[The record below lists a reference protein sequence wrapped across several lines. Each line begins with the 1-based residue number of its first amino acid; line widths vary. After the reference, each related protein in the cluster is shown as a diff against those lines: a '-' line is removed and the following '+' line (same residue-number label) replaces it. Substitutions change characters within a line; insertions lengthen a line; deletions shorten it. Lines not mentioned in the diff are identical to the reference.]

1 MGRWTLTNRPDTPIA
16 KWSLGLSKCIQQSG
30 HPREKGSRPQHFGFE
45 ICCEGKSLDNL
56 SEVAKCGQEAS
67 EEEFTLR
74 LGEIG
79 PVGGL
84 CIQRPGG
91 KGVMAL
97 GLQGDCPQLSV
108 SESLTSTSHERR
120 LFLKRWGPGS
130 HQQLTA
136 SGANLSRILV
146 DRHLGKMS
154 GTDTCVQTT
163 TLHQTHHRWICLY
176 GGNFKL
182 FQLHLLLGPHLPM
195 YRPCNMT
202 N

>member
-1 MGRWTLTNRPDTPIA
+1 MGRWSLTNRPDTPIA

-30 HPREKGSRPQHFGFE
+30 HPREKGSRPQHFGLE

-56 SEVAKCGQEAS
+56 SEVAKWGQAAS

-84 CIQRPGG
+84 SIQRPGV

-97 GLQGDCPQLSV
+97 GLQGDRPQLSV
-108 SESLTSTSHERR
+108 SESLTGTSQERR
-120 LFLKRWGPGS
+120 LFPKKGGPLPGS

-136 SGANLSRILV
+136 SGANLSRILI

-154 GTDTCVQTT
+154 GTDTCVQLQGFTRPTT
-163 TLHQTHHRWICLY
+163 GEFACMGAILNCSIYT
-176 GGNFKL
+176 F
-182 FQLHLLLGPHLPM
+182 LLGP
-195 YRPCNMT
+195 PCT
-202 N
+202 NVPSLQ